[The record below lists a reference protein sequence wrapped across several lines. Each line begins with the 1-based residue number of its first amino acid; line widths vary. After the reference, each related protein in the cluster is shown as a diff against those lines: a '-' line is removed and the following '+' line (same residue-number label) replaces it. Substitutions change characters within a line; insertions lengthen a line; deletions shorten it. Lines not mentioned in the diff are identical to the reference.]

1 MWNKTLTFA
10 CTKKDRKNESKR
22 DYLEGDKRFAT

>member
-1 MWNKTLTFA
+1 MWSKTITFA

-22 DYLEGDKRFAT
+22 DYLERGKCFAT

>member
-1 MWNKTLTFA
+1 MWSKTLTFA
-10 CTKKDRKNESKR
+10 RTKKDRKNESKR